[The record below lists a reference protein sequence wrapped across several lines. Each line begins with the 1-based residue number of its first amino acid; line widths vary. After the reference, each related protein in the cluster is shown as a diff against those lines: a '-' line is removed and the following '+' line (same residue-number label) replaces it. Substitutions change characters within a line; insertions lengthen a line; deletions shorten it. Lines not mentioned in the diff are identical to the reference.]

1 MSTIKVDK
9 LQGTS
14 GSATA
19 MTFNG
24 AASTF
29 NGVLTVPNNA
39 IATSEGGAVTTNIA
53 QGLVKVW
60 VNLNGTG
67 TIAIRDSFNV
77 TSCSDDGTGS
87 YTVTIANDM
96 ADTNYATTSGM
107 ARSGLSSC
115 SFLADGSWPA
125 ATGSHAC
132 ICVKNDNANVDVHA
146 MLASFL
152 GDLA

>member
-1 MSTIKVDK
+1 MSTLKVDTYLTRGGASEIAIDK
-9 LQGTS
+9 LKGVTAA
-14 GSATA
+14 GSMLVVA
-19 MTFNG
+19 
-24 AASTF
+24 
-29 NGVLTVPNNA
+29 
-39 IATSEGGAVTTNIA
+39 EGGTTTTNLQ
-53 QGLVKVW
+53 QGLVKAW

-77 TSCSDDGTGS
+77 TSCADDGTGQ
-87 YTVTIANDM
+87 YTVTIANNM

-115 SFLADGSWPA
+115 SFLADGSWA
-125 ATGSHAC
+125 AETGSHAC
-132 ICVKNDNANVDVHA
+132 ICANNGNSTVDVHA